1 MPALVTDQLRILNTS
16 NFIESVGNDS
26 NSYYVFLSL
35 PNPDINTFG
44 RREDWDTN
52 TPNPIDNFDNLN
64 HVTDT
69 IMFGKK
75 ISTENIRR
83 VIRKIDWVK
92 GTKYEMYRHDYSS
105 LTPSPN
111 TQASR
116 LYDANYYVVNSEYR
130 VYICLDNGSSGINT
144 TGNASRDEPLF
155 TDLEPS
161 KAGESGDG
169 YIWKYLYTISP
180 SDVIKFDSTEY
191 ISVPND
197 WKTTTNPQIV
207 SVRENSN
214 SDVNQNQIKKVYIE
228 NQEFQT
234 NLCTQMMEFMKNN
247 VGTNIVNGV
256 INNNNTQNNNNQ
268 FNLQVY
274 LNETCKNAMTIDEFL
289 DYLNDL
295 KKSRPQLIITGDYN
309 IAHKE
314 IDIHDP
320 KGNKN
325 TTGFLPEERAW
336 MDDFFA
342 SGWIDSFRQVHPE
355 PHRYSWWSQR
365 FPSVRLNNKG
375 WRIDYINVT
384 DGLAKKIKDAEIFP
398 DIKHSDHCP
407 VYLELSI

>member
-1 MPALVTDQLRILNTS
+1 MLFRS

-35 PNPDINTFG
+35 PNPDIDINTFG
-44 RREDWDTN
+44 RSEDWDTN

-180 SDVIKFDSTEY
+180 SDVIKFDSVEY
-191 ISVPND
+191 VTVPND
-197 WKTTTNPQIV
+197 W
-207 SVRENSN
+207 
-214 SDVNQNQIKKVYIE
+214 
-228 NQEFQT
+228 QT
-234 NLCTQMMEFMKNN
+234 KI
-247 VGTNIVNGV
+247 G
-256 INNNNTQNNNNQ
+256 
-268 FNLQVY
+268 
-274 LNETCKNAMTIDEFL
+274 
-289 DYLNDL
+289 
-295 KKSRPQLIITGDYN
+295 R
-309 IAHKE
+309 AH
-314 IDIHDP
+314 
-320 KGNKN
+320 
-325 TTGFLPEERAW
+325 
-336 MDDFFA
+336 
-342 SGWIDSFRQVHPE
+342 V
-355 PHRYSWWSQR
+355 
-365 FPSVRLNNKG
+365 
-375 WRIDYINVT
+375 
-384 DGLAKKIKDAEIFP
+384 
-398 DIKHSDHCP
+398 
-407 VYLELSI
+407 